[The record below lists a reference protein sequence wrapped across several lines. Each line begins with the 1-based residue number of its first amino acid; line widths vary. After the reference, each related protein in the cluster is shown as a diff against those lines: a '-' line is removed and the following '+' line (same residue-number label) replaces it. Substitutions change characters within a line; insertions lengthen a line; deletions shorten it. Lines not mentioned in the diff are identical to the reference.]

1 MADYIR
7 KAGTLCANFMF
18 SFADSSTMT
27 DPWNPC
33 HPWLPF
39 IDAALQFLTCH
50 SQAQPVR
57 VRIVNRNR
65 LTCFWIFVVLFC
77 CIAVQLK
84 AGEGGEYRYGAYRE
98 SSYRAVSSTVDSQ
111 LIFRQMIE
119 QRDIK
124 YAINT
129 LIGEGFTSSEIQDA
143 VQNRLLRIR
152 GWHWPQNACSASG
165 KIGEP
170 GEGTVVGPT
179 YYLIIGRAR
188 ILRWIHEVGSS

>member
-1 MADYIR
+1 M
-7 KAGTLCANFMF
+7 
-18 SFADSSTMT
+18 
-27 DPWNPC
+27 
-33 HPWLPF
+33 LPAF
-39 IDAALQFLTCH
+39 LLSLLTRFDLLTCLRH
-50 SQAQPVR
+50 ARPVR
-57 VRIVNRNR
+57 VCIVNRTS
-65 LTCFWIFVVLFC
+65 LTCFWIFLLLFC
-77 CIAVQLK
+77 CAVLPLK
-84 AGEGGEYRYGAYRE
+84 AGGDGEYRYGAYRE
-98 SSYRAVSSTVDSQ
+98 SSYRALSTTVDSQ
-111 LIFRQMIE
+111 LIFREMIE